1 MVWHHCF
8 FFSLSQSKD
17 TVNINVFVFATRS
30 VSNLRQR
37 WADARRHVSANH
49 KQTQWKTQTEEPKH
63 SFHIQLVKSASV
75 CVSPSL
81 SVSLF
86 LSSYIGQQLSHSL
99 VWIIK
104 DTVCT
109 ELSTAQEER
118 EREIKNHKYDFT
130 YCSSSCE
137 APTWFMGKQDVG
149 LFKNKHRDR
158 SHSLTCHWC
167 CTFTFIT

>member
-1 MVWHHCF
+1 M
-8 FFSLSQSKD
+8 SSYLPQD
-17 TVNINVFVFATRS
+17 
-30 VSNLRQR
+30 R
-37 WADARRHVSANH
+37 WAIWGSGEQMHADTCRPITNRRSEKH
-49 KQTQWKTQTEEPKH
+49 KQRNLNIPFISSSSSQRA
-63 SFHIQLVKSASV
+63 SAF
-75 CVSPSL
+75 PPL

-118 EREIKNHKYDFT
+118 KREIKNHKYDFT